1 MSAHFDVICD
11 FFVDPLDI
19 AATEEGFC
27 GAARATQPDPVLS
40 SPGVVGGLRPSGPAR
55 VHGQGP
61 APLELALASRT
72 PPVDQWFSP
81 RMHLTTSPILRSV
94 RQVGSIQPKS
104 SFIKRY
110 LAAARHSLARSPA
123 CP

>member
-19 AATEEGFC
+19 AATEELFC

-40 SPGVVGGLRPSGPAR
+40 SPGVAVADLGGLRPAR

-72 PPVDQWFSP
+72 PPVDQ
-81 RMHLTTSPILRSV
+81 
-94 RQVGSIQPKS
+94 
-104 SFIKRY
+104 
-110 LAAARHSLARSPA
+110 
-123 CP
+123 